1 MFDLFC
7 GFIYL
12 LIFQAVEWFYLS
24 GPRFLGGWKGAPM
37 EDICSAFLGI
47 PALECVTELFR
58 QVTLVSTLGFL
69 TIYLAI
75 PKQKN

>member
-7 GFIYL
+7 GIIYL
-12 LIFQAVEWFYLS
+12 VMFEIVEWFYLY

-37 EDICSAFLGI
+37 EDICPTLLGV
-47 PALECVTELFR
+47 PAWTCVTEVFR
-58 QVTLVSTLGFL
+58 QVTLVSMVVSL

-75 PKQKN
+75 QTRKN